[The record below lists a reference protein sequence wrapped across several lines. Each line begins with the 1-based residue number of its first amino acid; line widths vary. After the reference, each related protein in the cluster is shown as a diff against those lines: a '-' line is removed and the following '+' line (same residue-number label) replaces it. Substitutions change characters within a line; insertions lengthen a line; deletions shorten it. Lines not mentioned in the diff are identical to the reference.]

1 MLWRIRR
8 RMASP
13 SSLRDFLPRALRMSA
28 RTGRYLGA
36 LPDRLLPRE
45 GSGFFRR
52 LIGSISGGIAF
63 SSHLSRG
70 RDGFGPVFRS
80 SSRSRPS
87 TKRVASSK
95 LILRP
100 IISASN
106 YSKSPLRPAPFSFRH
121 LGSQTQGGAREVPR
135 RKEARA
141 RRKNDTI
148 TRGPATQEFTAVAG
162 SLGLTG
168 IRLQM
173 KNCKQQC
180 KRRRL
185 RLAEFD
191 GARSAPQ
198 LFERFRLASSVIVKL
213 HAALWAADILWAKR
227 AAPLR

>member
-1 MLWRIRR
+1 LAHPTPHRGGV
-8 RMASP
+8 AQQ
-13 SSLRDFLPRALRMSA
+13 SA
-28 RTGRYLGA
+28 RFFAAGFPDEREAGRYLGA

-45 GSGFFRR
+45 GGVFFRC

-63 SSHLSRG
+63 SNHLSRG

-106 YSKSPLRPAPFSFRH
+106 YSQVRYDPPRSLSAIS
-121 LGSQTQGGAREVPR
+121 VPR
-135 RKEARA
+135 RKEELARLKDATRSA

-148 TRGPATQEFTAVAG
+148 TRGPATQEFTRAAG
-162 SLGLTG
+162 RLGLTG

-173 KNCKQQC
+173 KNCKQQS

-191 GARSAPQ
+191 GARSGPQ
-198 LFERFRLASSVIVKL
+198 LFERLRLASSVIVNL